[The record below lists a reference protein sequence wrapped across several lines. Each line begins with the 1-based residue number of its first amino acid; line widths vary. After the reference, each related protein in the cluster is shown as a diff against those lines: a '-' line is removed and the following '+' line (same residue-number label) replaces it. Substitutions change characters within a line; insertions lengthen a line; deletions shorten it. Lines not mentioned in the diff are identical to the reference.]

1 MNPAYAF
8 LAAFT
13 LQILVMS
20 VLYPAW
26 FARHIRRM
34 VPKLP
39 AERLAQL
46 YPGVD
51 LRLNVER
58 FVSRFRAAN
67 LLIAVLG
74 VPLWAWF
81 SRYTQRPDWDDGPVE
96 TLGAAYFFVQAAPL
110 MVAALLHARVKKKLL
125 GQTLPGVK
133 RTASLRRRGLFDFV
147 SPFVVA
153 LAGLCYV
160 WYAVFVLYIE
170 QHPFPG
176 FAGVAVNIGFMTL
189 LYAVEGFAVYWMLYG
204 RKINR
209 LETDVNSMRTIG
221 LGVRACVIVCIAAVV
236 HQTVNFTLVLQD
248 LQRWEPF
255 AGSLFLVFCAALCM
269 MALVAPPRDP
279 DAESFD
285 SNAGLRERS
294 P

>member
-13 LQILVMS
+13 WQILVMS

-26 FARHIRRM
+26 FVRHIRRTM
-34 VPKLP
+34 PKLP
-39 AERLAQL
+39 ADRLAQL

-51 LRLNVER
+51 PALAVER
-58 FVSRFRAAN
+58 FLSRFRLAN
-67 LLIAVLG
+67 LVIAVLG
-74 VPLWAWF
+74 LPLWGWF
-81 SRYTQRPDWDDGPVE
+81 FRYTQRPDWDDGPIE
-96 TLGAAYFFVQAAPL
+96 ALGSAYFFLQAVPL
-110 MVAALLHARVKKKLL
+110 MVVALLQARLKKKLL
-125 GQTLPGVK
+125 AQTTAAVK
-133 RTASLRRRGLFDFV
+133 RTATLRRRGLFDFV
-147 SPFVVA
+147 SPLVVA
-153 LAGLCYV
+153 VAGLCYA
-160 WYAVFVLYIE
+160 WYAAFVFYID

-189 LYAVEGFAVYWMLYG
+189 LYAMEGFAVYWLLYG

-209 LETDVNSMRTIG
+209 LETDASSIRLLG

-236 HQTVNFTLVLQD
+236 HQSVNFMLVLQD

-255 AGSLFLVFCAALCM
+255 AASLFLVFCATLCM
-269 MALVAPPRDP
+269 TAVIAPPRDP
-279 DAESFD
+279 DMESFE
-285 SNAGLRERS
+285 STGLRQRN